1 MQPRLPRRVVVAGID
16 GFVVDVRVVTA
27 QARDLLCEA
36 GTSVGHEIGVAA
48 IPELVPMTDGSG
60 DTAAGRF
67 DGVLCDRLRIDGC
80 YALVAGVH
88 FEIGTCSADVPC
100 VIGVFDTEG
109 PLTEGGSNVVLDDA
123 YGAAYDAAGEY
134 TGDLIV
140 EEAGSSRAFVIL

>member
-1 MQPRLPRRVVVAGID
+1 MGRPL
-16 GFVVDVRVVTA
+16 
-27 QARDLLCEA
+27 
-36 GTSVGHEIGVAA
+36 TSADRITCPHGEPVFP
-48 IPELVPMTDGSG
+48 IPT
-60 DTAAGRF
+60 
-67 DGVLCDRLRIDGC
+67 DRLRIDGC
-80 YALVAGVH
+80 YALIAGVH
-88 FEIGTCSADVPC
+88 FEIGTCTAEAPC